1 MGTLKASPVAQFAV
15 AGLLATV
22 VIGLIGVAVMRHIG
36 TRATRHIGTGEAIRD
51 AKQVT
56 RLAGEGIVAP
66 VVSPAAVRGDRAALR
81 RVDDV
86 VRRRVL
92 GDDVVRVKI
101 WAPDGRIV
109 YSDEP
114 RLIGARYRL
123 DEDGRRAFSADGV
136 AAQVS
141 DLTRPETRYERGAGK
156 LLEVYL
162 PIRSADGRPLLFESY
177 QRFSSVSASGRRLW
191 LAFAPAI
198 LGALLFLQLINL
210 PLARSLAGRLR
221 RGQRERE
228 TLLQ

>member
-22 VIGLIGVAVMRHIG
+22 VIGLIGVAVIRHIG
-36 TRATRHIGTGEAIRD
+36 TREAIRD

-114 RLIGARYRL
+114 RLIGARYPL
-123 DEDGRRAFSADGV
+123 DAADRAVLRSGGGGGHGGHPSA
-136 AAQVS
+136 
-141 DLTRPETRYERGAGK
+141 
-156 LLEVYL
+156 
-162 PIRSADGRPLLFESY
+162 
-177 QRFSSVSASGRRLW
+177 
-191 LAFAPAI
+191 
-198 LGALLFLQLINL
+198 
-210 PLARSLAGRLR
+210 
-221 RGQRERE
+221 
-228 TLLQ
+228 